1 MAGGCCIKSYS
12 KGQGVVSLS
21 SGEREYYALVSS
33 ASSLLG
39 EVSTAKDWGLQTENE
54 VYMDASAGIAM
65 GSRRGLGKAKHV
77 DTQYHWVQDR
87 VAMRFFRLKKV
98 GTDEMLAYV
107 LTKPV
112 TEEKMNRA
120 LRGMNFPFLVG
131 EHHLTLRS

>member
-21 SGEREYYALVSS
+21 SGESECYALVSS

-39 EVSTAKDWGLQTENE
+39 EVPTAKDCLQTENDE
-54 VYMDASAGIAM
+54 VYMDASAEIAM
-65 GSRRGLGKAKHV
+65 GSCRGLGKAKYV

-87 VAMRFFRLKKV
+87 VAMRYFRLKEV
-98 GTDEMLAYV
+98 GTDEMLADV

-112 TEEKMNRA
+112 TEEKMNKA
-120 LRGMNFPFLVG
+120 LQGMNFYFLVG
-131 EHHLTLRS
+131 EQHLTLKA